1 MAARDDDL
9 PDVERATGEEGQASA
24 SVGSPAGDIA
34 EAWREEFDEELTWG
48 GLVRWLDETG

>member
-24 SVGSPAGDIA
+24 SVESPKGDIA

-48 GLVRWLDETG
+48 GLVRWLDETE

>member
-1 MAARDDDL
+1 MADDDGS
-9 PDVERATGEEGQASA
+9 PDVKRTAGEEGQASA
-24 SVGSPAGDIA
+24 SVESQAGDIA